1 MKKSIHFLAIA
12 VLALAAASCSSVGK
26 MAELAENVNVTC
38 NPAVLEAVAGNV
50 DADVTVTYPKNYFHP
65 KAILTVTPVIV
76 YDGGEAKADQIVYQG
91 EKVKDNYKSIAK
103 TGSIVNEKIRFAY
116 EPGMEQSHMELRGTV
131 KYKNKSYTLPVKKVA
146 DGVNTTYMLVD
157 ADGTLPLK
165 ADGYQ
170 AIIKQTEEGQILYNV
185 NSAEVRRN
193 QINGQSIKDFQ
204 NALDEINSNERKT
217 LVGTEV
223 VAYASPEGGEKLNQ
237 KLSDNRSK
245 SADKAWD
252 KVMKN
257 REIADPEVKSIG
269 QDWEGFQEL
278 VQNSDIEDKDLI
290 IRVLSMYSDP
300 AVRES
305 EIRNMSSVYTDL
317 KKSVLP
323 ELRRARFIA
332 NVEYKNYTPEELLEL
347 VDENV
352 DVLDES
358 ALLHSATLVKD
369 AKAKEKLYQKA
380 IDKYNSDAA
389 RFNLGTTYLA
399 NGDTEKAAKAFSS
412 VKRKD
417 ADLENALGVVALHEG
432 DLETAYNHFKKS
444 GTNSAKRNM
453 GVVDILSGD
462 YAKAVKDL
470 EGTKGCCRN
479 IGLAHI
485 LNNDLDGAM
494 EVMHCNSAECN
505 YLRAI
510 VAARKGNANDVK
522 KYLDLV
528 AKEDKDLAARAEKDV
543 EFAEFR

>member
-1 MKKSIHFLAIA
+1 MKKFLYILAASAI
-12 VLALAAASCSSVGK
+12 ALAAASCSSVGK
-26 MAELAENVNVTC
+26 MAELADNVTVTC

-76 YDGGEAKADQIVYQG
+76 YEGGEAKADQIIYQG
-91 EKVKDNYKSIAK
+91 EKVKDNYKSVAK
-103 TGSIVNEKIRFAY
+103 TGAIANEKIRFAY

-131 KYKNKSYTLPVKKVA
+131 KYKKKSYTMPVKKVA

-157 ADGTLPLK
+157 ADGTLPFK

-185 NSAEVRRN
+185 NSAEVRGN
-193 QINGQSIKDFQ
+193 QINGQSIKNFQ
-204 NALDEINSNERKT
+204 KALDEIGNNARKT

-223 VAYASPEGGEKLNQ
+223 VAYASPEGGEKYNQ

-245 SADKAWD
+245 SADKAWN

-257 REIADPEVKSIG
+257 RDIADPEVKSIG

-278 VQNSDIEDKDLI
+278 VQNSDLEDKDLI

-300 AVRES
+300 AVREN
-305 EIRNMSSVYTDL
+305 EIRNMSSVFTDL

-332 NVEYKNYTPEELLEL
+332 NVEYKNYTTDELLEL

-352 DVLDES
+352 DILDES

-369 AKAKEKLYQKA
+369 LKSKVKLYQKA

-389 RFNLGTTYLA
+389 RFNLAATYLE
-399 NGDTEKAAKAFSS
+399 NGDLENAKKAFSA

-417 ADLENALGVVALHEG
+417 ADLENALGVIALQEG
-432 DLETAYNHFKKS
+432 DLEAAYNSFKKA
-444 GTNSAKRNM
+444 GTNAAKRNM

-462 YAKAVKDL
+462 YAKALKDL
-470 EGTKGCCRN
+470 NGTKGCCRN
-479 IGLAHI
+479 LGLAYI
-485 LNNDLDGAM
+485 LNNDLDGAL
-494 EVMHCNSAECN
+494 EAMHCDDAACN

-510 VAARKGNANDVK
+510 VAARQGNASDVK
-522 KYLDLV
+522 KYLNLV
-528 AKEDKDLAARAEKDV
+528 AKEDSELAARAEKDV
-543 EFAEFR
+543 EFAEYR